1 MPIAGVIGGLVGAG
15 ASLFGSLKQADA
27 AKSAGALQAQAAARA
42 AKMQMKM
49 FRITKRGL
57 KPFARTGKEAL
68 GSLARLYGLKGEGGY
83 REGIEQF
90 YKGPDYQVALREGV
104 KAIDSSAAARGGLLS
119 GANLK
124 AVTNYGSDLASQKFG
139 AYIDRLQHLAGLGEN
154 AAAGTGNAALS
165 TGRSVGSS
173 FLDIGEAQAAGIVGS
188 GNAMATGFSDFGN
201 NIGKIFSS
209 FQTSAY

>member
-1 MPIAGVIGGLVGAG
+1 M
-15 ASLFGSLKQADA
+15 KQADA
-27 AKSAGALQAQAAARA
+27 AKDAASVQAQAAARA
-42 AKMQMKM
+42 AKIQWKM
-49 FRITKRGL
+49 FKTTRRGL
-57 KPFARTGKEAL
+57 APFAKTGKQAL
-68 GSLARLYGLKGEGGY
+68 GSLARLYGLRGEGGY
-83 REGIEQF
+83 RKGIEQF

-165 TGRSVGSS
+165 TGRGVGSS
-173 FLDIGEAQAAGIVGS
+173 FLDIGEAQASGIVGS
-188 GNAMATGFSDFGN
+188 GNAMATGISDFGN
-201 NIGKIFSS
+201 NLGKIFGS